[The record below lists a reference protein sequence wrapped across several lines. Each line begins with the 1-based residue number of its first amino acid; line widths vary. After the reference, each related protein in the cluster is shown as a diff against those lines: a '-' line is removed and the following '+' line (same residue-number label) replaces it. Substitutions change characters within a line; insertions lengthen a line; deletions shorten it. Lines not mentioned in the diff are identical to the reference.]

1 MPNPDIGRKSQFLPQ
16 SGGPHQNTV
25 ITFGMEKL
33 EWYGYPMVK
42 NIFWIR
48 LFVSTEY
55 TKHMMD
61 RQTMHDS
68 IGCTYS

>member
-42 NIFWIR
+42 KI
-48 LFVSTEY
+48 L
-55 TKHMMD
+55 
-61 RQTMHDS
+61 
-68 IGCTYS
+68 